1 MDDICLLKLAEPGDI
16 GTRCCHVYLPEAL
29 TGEME
34 MPEHA
39 PALPQEV
46 PLQPERTG
54 QTDHGNVFCLLV
66 AYQHLCLNAIVVK
79 GIHQA
84 VGCYCRSACLF
95 TCIYYEYSHL
105 RIFLIPQKL
114 RILID
119 TAKIV
124 QIGDKTK

>member
-34 MPEHA
+34 MPEYA

-54 QTDHGNVFCLLV
+54 QTDHGDVFCLLV

-84 VGCYCRSACLF
+84 VGCYCLF

-105 RIFLIPQKL
+105 RIFLIPQKAAY
-114 RILID
+114 ID
-119 TAKIV
+119 
-124 QIGDKTK
+124 

>member
-1 MDDICLLKLAEPGDI
+1 MDDICLLKLTEPGDI
-16 GTRCCHVYLPEAL
+16 GARCCHVYLPEAL
-29 TGEME
+29 AGEME
-34 MPEHA
+34 MPEYA

-54 QTDHGNVFCLLV
+54 QTDYGDVFCLLV

-84 VGCYCRSACLF
+84 VGCYCCSACFF

-105 RIFLIPQKL
+105 RIFLILQKL